1 MSGADPSLTS
11 HAMGQ
16 DIILNVACD
25 TMPGALAKGGK
36 PDAGGTGGH
45 QATKRASGK
54 ATSDGSRRPVL
65 LAKI

>member
-11 HAMGQ
+11 HAMGRV
-16 DIILNVACD
+16 IILNVAFD
-25 TMPGALAKGGK
+25 TLPCATAKGGK

-45 QATKRASGK
+45 QVTTPASGK